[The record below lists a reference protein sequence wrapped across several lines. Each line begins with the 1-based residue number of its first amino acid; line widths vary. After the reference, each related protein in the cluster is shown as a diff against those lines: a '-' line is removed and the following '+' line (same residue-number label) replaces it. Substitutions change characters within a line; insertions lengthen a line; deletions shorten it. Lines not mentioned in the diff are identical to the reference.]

1 MITFDTFI
9 CNKDR
14 SAGNL
19 LISLND
25 PKQKKKN
32 CEVFLI
38 DHTEAGKG
46 GNWNEDSLRALST
59 DEEIYVDVVNFNHVS
74 TGMDAFESP
83 LLRLEALTPD
93 IINEIVRGVPSEW
106 RLSLG
111 DAQALTEFLVDRKD
125 KVRPIIAKHL
135 KA

>member
-1 MITFDTFI
+1 VIAFDTFI

-19 LISLND
+19 LISIID
-25 PKQKKKN
+25 PKQKKKD

-38 DHTEAGKG
+38 DHTEAGRG
-46 GNWNEDSLRALST
+46 GNWNEDSLKALHK
-59 DEEIYVDVVNFNHVS
+59 DEEIYIDVVNFNHVPAE
-74 TGMDAFESP
+74 MDAFDSA

-93 IINEIVRGVPSEW
+93 IIAEIVRGVPSEW
-106 RLSLG
+106 RLPLG
-111 DAQALTEFLVDRKD
+111 AAHAFTEFLVDRKD